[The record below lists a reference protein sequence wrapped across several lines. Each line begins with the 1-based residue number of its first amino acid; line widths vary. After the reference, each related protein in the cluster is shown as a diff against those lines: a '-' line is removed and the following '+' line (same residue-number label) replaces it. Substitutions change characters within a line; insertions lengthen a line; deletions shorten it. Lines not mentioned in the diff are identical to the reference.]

1 MIPADIMLVS
11 ASTEDG
17 NGQVM
22 TANLDGETNLKL
34 KTCKKEIFIPPLWKD
49 EGGATLTPLPPL
61 QQSRKLHGQIQ
72 CQPPNKGTPPRRRG
86 GRGGEELPVADSL
99 AERRER
105 ERERRGWM
113 NPI

>member
-61 QQSRKLHGQIQ
+61 QESRKLHGQIQ
-72 CQPPNKGTPPRRRG
+72 CQPPNKGTPPRRRERGGGG
-86 GRGGEELPVADSL
+86 GREGG
-99 AERRER
+99 
-105 ERERRGWM
+105 G
-113 NPI
+113 